1 MQDFRITVIT
11 AETISKIRTTDKI
24 SIINVVTASITT
36 IIKREIVVIKETL
49 ALRIVAETI
58 VCNNNGMTK
67 LMVSR
72 INVVASKMCA
82 CARTS
87 FGHSTRNYCESYTT
101 RNDKTLTGKLT

>member
-11 AETISKIRTTDKI
+11 AETINKIRTTDKI

-36 IIKREIVVIKETL
+36 IIKKEIVIFKETW

-67 LMVSR
+67 MMVSR
-72 INVVASKMCA
+72 INVVASKKLCMCVFVSGMCVVFKPHTFTEHLA
-82 CARTS
+82 GT
-87 FGHSTRNYCESYTT
+87 FT
-101 RNDKTLTGKLT
+101 